1 MIANNTQASVLNLQN
16 TFENDIQLMDD
27 YDNDITSVFIKH
39 QELLDM
45 YPDMEVDLDEWF

>member
-1 MIANNTQASVLNLQN
+1 MIANNNAQTSVLTL
-16 TFENDIQLMDD
+16 ENDIQLMDD
-27 YDNDITSVFIKH
+27 YDNDVASVFTKH